1 MLELK
6 DIVKKYIVS
15 NTATEAALKG
25 VTLSF
30 RKNEFV
36 AVLGPSGCGKTTL
49 LNIIGGLDHA
59 TKGDLVI
66 DGISTKRFRDRD
78 WDVYRNRR
86 IGFVF
91 QSYNLIPHL
100 SVRENVEIALV
111 VSGKSKTERR
121 ERAQTVLTRV
131 GLADQMNKRPN
142 QLSGGQM
149 QRVSIARALV
159 NNPEIILADEPTGAL
174 DSATSIQVMDLLA
187 EVAKERLVILVTH
200 NGDIAQKYANRT
212 IRLLDGNV
220 ISDSNP
226 YFVEEERIE
235 SDIFYAEQAFI
246 REKAEKDR
254 EIFKSK
260 NNDKAI
266 DINGSE
272 NNIDMPK
279 TENIDTEKNKEVY
292 LCYDDMQNSSH
303 KKEHKSK
310 KPHTRM
316 GFWTALSLSFK
327 NLLTKKLR
335 TFLTSFAGS
344 IGIIGIALV
353 LGLSGGF
360 GNYIKKMQVDT
371 MSSYPLTISKNGINV
386 DNIMSMERQKTGK
399 KFTDE
404 QKVYLQKVLEKMNS
418 LRKKNTITKQY
429 IDEVIKPIEQNRQ
442 LCYGVSYDFDME
454 INAYSNAVINNIYHS
469 KISNSAL
476 IQLIDNNEYLLNQY
490 DVLRGNLPSAYD
502 EAVIVV
508 DQYNR
513 ITDINAQLLGLNA
526 QADELSFDE
535 IMKLTFRVVTNHDL
549 YVFDGTR
556 YSKSEIRYNDIS
568 LLNSSIFNKATE
580 QGHYGFDV
588 KIVGILRPN
597 RDTTTG
603 FMSSSA
609 VGYTDKLKK
618 HLISLEQNEET
629 RSEVAGAQAANTT
642 TNVLSGG
649 PFDQTK
655 TFNDNAKFL
664 GLDDTPTS
672 INIYPV
678 SFDAKDTIKAQL
690 DAYNEGKE
698 EENQIIYTDMMQL
711 FVTILNSM
719 VNGITYVL
727 LALTAVSLIVSSVMI
742 GIITYVSVLERTKE
756 IGILRSIGARKIDIS
771 RVFNAETLI
780 IGFVAGVLGVGI
792 AYLLGIPIN
801 ILLLRLVDIRNIV
814 AINPV
819 SALALILISMTL
831 TLIAGLVPSR
841 IAAKR
846 DPVIAL
852 RTE

>member
-15 NTATEAALKG
+15 DTATEAALKG

-49 LNIIGGLDHA
+49 LNIVGGLDHA
-59 TKGDLVI
+59 TGGELII
-66 DGISTKRFRDRD
+66 DGISTKKYRDRD

-111 VSGKSKTERR
+111 ISGKTKAQRR
-121 ERAQTVLTRV
+121 ETAQKVLERV

-174 DSATSIQVMDLLA
+174 DSTTSIQVMDLLA

-200 NGDIAQKYANRT
+200 NADIAQKYANRT
-212 IRLLDGNV
+212 IKLLDGKV
-220 ISDSNP
+220 ISDTNP
-226 YFVEEERIE
+226 YFVEEEKIA
-235 SDIFYAEQAFI
+235 SDICYAEQALI
-246 REKAEKDR
+246 RENGEKEVFEAKLGSIDKN
-254 EIFKSK
+254 KSQ
-260 NNDKAI
+260 ND
-266 DINGSE
+266 
-272 NNIDMPK
+272 
-279 TENIDTEKNKEVY
+279 IDTPNDESIDENKEVY
-292 LCYDDMQNSSH
+292 LCNDDLDNSKQ
-303 KKEHKSK
+303 KKMKAK
-310 KPHTRM
+310 KPRTRM

-327 NLLTKKLR
+327 NLLTKKMR

-360 GNYIKKMQVDT
+360 GNYIDKMQVDT
-371 MSSYPLTISKNGINV
+371 MSSYPLSISKNGINI
-386 DNIMSMERQKTGK
+386 DSIMSMELPDIGK
-399 KFTDE
+399 KFTDA
-404 QKVYLQKVLEKMNS
+404 QKVYLQKVKEKLESIN
-418 LRKKNTITKQY
+418 KKNTITKQY
-429 IDEVIKPIEQNRQ
+429 IDEVIKPIEQNKK
-442 LCYGVSYDFDME
+442 LCYGVSYDYDME
-454 INAYSNAVINNIYHS
+454 INAYSNALIYNSYHS
-469 KISNSAL
+469 RITNSTL
-476 IQLIDNNEYLLNQY
+476 IQLIDNDEYLLSQY
-490 DVLRGNLPSAYD
+490 DVLRGDLPKEYD

-513 ITDINAQLLGLNA
+513 ITDINAQMLGLNIDD
-526 QADELSFDE
+526 DEISFDD
-535 IMKLTFRVVTNHDL
+535 IMNLTFRVVTNHDL
-549 YVFDGTR
+549 YTFDGTK
-556 YSKSEIRYNDIS
+556 YSKSDMLHYIVFDRAVE
-568 LLNSSIFNKATE
+568 E
-580 QGHYGFDV
+580 GHYGFDV

-609 VGYTDKLKK
+609 VGYTYKLKQ

-629 RSEVAGAQAANTT
+629 RSEVASAQAANREI
-642 TNVLSGG
+642 NVLTGAPFGG
-649 PFDQTK
+649 NI
-655 TFNDNAKFL
+655 TFSDNAKLL
-664 GLDDTPTS
+664 GLDDTPTT

-678 SFDAKDTIKAQL
+678 SFDAKDTIKDIL
-690 DAYNEGKE
+690 DAYNQGKD
-698 EENQIIYTDMMQL
+698 EENTIIYTDMMQL
-711 FVTILNSM
+711 FVTVLNTI
-719 VNGITYVL
+719 VDGITYVL
-727 LALTAVSLIVSSVMI
+727 LALTAVSLVVSSVMI

-756 IGILRSIGARKIDIS
+756 IGILRSIGARKMDIS

-801 ILLLRLVDIRNIV
+801 LLLLRLVDIRNIV
-814 AINPV
+814 ALNPL
-819 SALALILISMTL
+819 SALMLILISMTL

-846 DPVIAL
+846 DPVVAL